1 MLDEVCRGAG
11 IRPAD
16 IRDQAGIE
24 REFRK
29 LEHVLFSARRTGE
42 RFTVHSVVE
51 DALRMDADDDNAY
64 LFPFRAPGVDE
75 PPVCCGRGETSFTSM
90 AREHPAPSTH

>member
-16 IRDQAGIE
+16 IRDKTGLD

-29 LEHVLFSARRTGE
+29 LEHVLFSSRRTGE
-42 RFTVHSVVE
+42 RFTVQSVVS
-51 DALRMDADDDNAY
+51 ALRSGA
-64 LFPFRAPGVDE
+64 
-75 PPVCCGRGETSFTSM
+75 
-90 AREHPAPSTH
+90 

>member
-16 IRDQAGIE
+16 IRDQAGLE

-42 RFTVHSVVE
+42 QFTVQEVVD
-51 DALRMDADDDNAY
+51 DALRMDADANEAY
-64 LFPFRAPGVDE
+64 VFPFHLRALTLAVSLQT
-75 PPVCCGRGETSFTSM
+75 V
-90 AREHPAPSTH
+90 H